1 MDLNDLISLLLL
13 LGGALVVGAGL
24 IAFVRREVW
33 RQRDTPAHRG
43 NESEPSA
50 PDSTVSA
57 PAPARVRETPRWA
70 PWTVLALAV
79 VCMGLGLEGIDR
91 RGMSH
96 VEVYVPNISLPE
108 GISEPPPRSGIAE
121 TAWWHWHIEPHPQGY
136 YFGMWAWTKAFGT
149 SLVSLRLPGVLFGGL
164 SVVLIFLVGRRV
176 YGAGAGLLAAALLAF
191 NGHHVYWMQNAR
203 MYEPSLAIGLVSL
216 LLLMRL
222 LDDDRAPPWVELGY
236 VAATAAGAYLQIY
249 FWFFV
254 FGQMV
259 YALFFARSKGRG
271 VPRVF
276 GLQSLAVLLATPMFA
291 HAIYRAYSQPQD
303 STTFWFLQDFFN
315 FGFLFQPDVWSA
327 VPRDAIPAVEWTAT
341 AIAVAA
347 LVAFAVRRTDWS
359 PRSSAAGGI
368 GVGAVAPIALG
379 MAMILWALG
388 REAYQRQLAV
398 SLTGLLPLLV
408 VLNLAVWTR
417 WLGKSDGAREEAPVG
432 GPRSAPVATILAVF
446 CTVVFALGLAVPFLV
461 SRGILV
467 IVPALLLVLAAG
479 LIEVGR
485 RSSVLGGALMVVVLV
500 FSVLSVNYFRALPG
514 PNDYR
519 GLAEQLRTSLEDGDR
534 IFVPHR
540 DWVTT
545 PIYYHLPGEFDRLIA
560 GDYAEVVGSEGPA
573 RVWLLRFSEIPTPAE
588 MTEGLQG
595 FSQVDS
601 LMSHNSKALLFV
613 RGDS

>member
-13 LGGALVVGAGL
+13 LGGALVVGVGL

-33 RQRDTPAHRG
+33 HSRDISAHSAHDSVPDRSAARQPL
-43 NESEPSA
+43 
-50 PDSTVSA
+50 
-57 PAPARVRETPRWA
+57 PRWA

-79 VCMGLGLEGIDR
+79 VCMALGFEGIER

-108 GISEPPPRSGIAE
+108 GVSEPPPRSGIAE

-149 SLVSLRLPGVLFGGL
+149 SLVALRTPGVLFGGL
-164 SVVLIFLVGRRV
+164 SVVLIFLVGRRL
-176 YGAGAGLLAAALLAF
+176 YGVGTGVLAAAFLAL

-203 MYEPSLAIGLVSL
+203 MYEPSLAVGLVSL
-216 LLLMRL
+216 LLLIRL
-222 LDDDRAPPWVELGY
+222 LEEERAPPWVQLAY
-236 VAATAAGAYLQIY
+236 VLATAAGAYFQIY

-259 YALFFARSKGRG
+259 YTLFFARTRGRG
-271 VPRVF
+271 VPRAF
-276 GLQSLAVLLATPMFA
+276 ALQSLAVLLATPMFA

-303 STTFWFLQDFFN
+303 ATSFWFLQDFFN
-315 FGFLFQPDVWSA
+315 FGFLFQPDVWST
-327 VPRDAIPAVEWTAT
+327 VHRDANPVVEWVLSG
-341 AIAVAA
+341 IAVTA
-347 LVAFAVRRTDWS
+347 LVAFALRRTDWK
-359 PRSSAAGGI
+359 PGASAAGGI
-368 GVGAVAPIALG
+368 AVRSVVPIALG

-388 REAYQRQLAV
+388 REAYQRQVAV

-408 VLNLAVWTR
+408 VLNLALWTR
-417 WLGKSDGAREEAPVG
+417 WLANVRGGEESATPSS
-432 GPRSAPVATILAVF
+432 GPRSAPVATILGVF

-479 LIEVGR
+479 LGEVGR
-485 RSSVLGGALMVVVLV
+485 RSTVLGGAMATVVLA
-500 FSVLSVNYFRALPG
+500 FSAMSVNYFRALPG

-519 GLAEQLRTSLEDGDR
+519 GLAEQLSLALEDGDR
-534 IFVPHR
+534 IFVPER

-545 PIYYHLPGEFDRLIA
+545 PIYYHLPDEFDRLVA
-560 GDYAEVVGSEGPA
+560 RDYAETVESEGPK
-573 RVWLLRFSEIPTPAE
+573 RIWLLRFSEIPTPDE
-588 MTEGLQG
+588 MTEGLRG